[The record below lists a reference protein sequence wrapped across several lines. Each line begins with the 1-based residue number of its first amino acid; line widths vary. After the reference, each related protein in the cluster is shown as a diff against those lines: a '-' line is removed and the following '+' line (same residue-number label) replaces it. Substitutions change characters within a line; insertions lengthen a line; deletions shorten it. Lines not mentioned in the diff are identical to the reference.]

1 MAKAA
6 TIVEVEEGY
15 RLWSEVYDDAPNPL
29 LALEERVLGPL
40 LGEVRGKRVVDLGCG
55 TGRWLARLQ
64 EREAASLTGVDVSP
78 EMLAR
83 ARAKHRCGT
92 RLICARGDQLPLRSA
107 SADVILCSFTLG
119 YLADLNTFV
128 REVARIAAPGASVLI
143 SDFHP
148 EAHARGWRRS
158 FRCGGE
164 EIEVRNFVYAIAD
177 IQRAFKAAGLD
188 CSEALEAPFGEAER
202 SIFAAAGK
210 EDLFAAAA
218 GAGPAIFIC
227 RLRRNA
233 QQAAARR
240 GGDRLCELSLVDARV
255 ALDSSTAITADLEI
269 SAGCVQ
275 NMRRSGTAPA
285 IDLSGYLVLPG
296 LINAHDHLEFNLFP
310 RLGEGP
316 YRNCQEWADA
326 IYRPS
331 ESPVREH
338 CAVPKRARL
347 WWGGLNNLLA
357 GVTTVSHHNPYDAD
371 VFSDF
376 PVRVVRRYGW
386 AHSIARGGDIRAA
399 YQSTPADAPF
409 IIHLAE
415 GTDEESES
423 EIFELDRL
431 GGLGPNTVIVHG
443 VGLSE
448 RGYRLLRE
456 RSAALVWCPSSNLF
470 TLGKTIAA
478 ETLLA
483 CRRAALGTDSA
494 LSGAGD
500 LLDELRIAR
509 GLGVSAEW
517 LYEMVTTGAADVL
530 RLRDGE
536 GTLGNGVIA
545 DLVVVRDRGAT
556 PAESLC
562 KLRCADIEA
571 VLVGGRPRLI
581 SSDMVTRWPV
591 PLPSMQEITVG
602 GIRRLVD
609 APVAELVQAARECI
623 GAEFRLA
630 GKAVS

>member
-40 LGEVRGKRVVDLGCG
+40 LAEVRGKRVVDVGCG
-55 TGRWLARLQ
+55 TGRWLAHLQ
-64 EREAASLTGVDVSP
+64 KREAASVTGVDVSP

-83 ARAKHRCGT
+83 ARAKQRCGA

-119 YLADLNTFV
+119 YLADLNRFA

-143 SDFHP
+143 CDFHP

-164 EIEVRNFVYAIAD
+164 EIEVRNFVHAIAE
-177 IQRAFKAAGLD
+177 IEAAFKAAGLD
-188 CSEALEAPFGEAER
+188 GCEVVEAPFGEPER
-202 SIFAAAGK
+202 AIFAAAGR
-210 EDLFAAAA
+210 ESRFAAAA
-218 GAGPAIFIC
+218 EAGPAMFIC
-227 RLRRNA
+227 RLRRKA
-233 QQAAARR
+233 GQAALRR
-240 GGDRLCELSLVDARV
+240 GGDSPGEVKLVGARV
-255 ALDSSTAITADLEI
+255 ALDGRTAITADLEV
-269 SAGCVQ
+269 SA
-275 NMRRSGTAPA
+275 RRVYYMHGSSPTPA
-285 IDLSGYLVLPG
+285 IDLRGYLVLPG

-316 YRNCQEWADA
+316 YRNCQAWADA
-326 IYRPS
+326 IYRPA

-338 CAVPKRARL
+338 CAVPKWARL
-347 WWGGLNNLLA
+347 WWGGLKNLFA
-357 GVTTVSHHNPYDAD
+357 GVTTVCHHNPYDAD

-386 AHSIARGGDIRAA
+386 AHSMARGGDIRAA

-415 GTDEESES
+415 GTDGESES
-423 EIFELDRL
+423 EIFELDKL

-448 RGYRLLRE
+448 RGYRLSR
-456 RSAALVWCPSSNLF
+456 RRGAALVWCPSSNLF

-509 GLGVSAEW
+509 GLGVPVER
-517 LYEMVTTGAADVL
+517 LYEMVTTGASDVL
-530 RLRDGE
+530 RLRAGE
-536 GTLGNGVIA
+536 STIGRRC

-556 PAESLC
+556 PAETLC
-562 KLRCADIEA
+562 ALPCEDIEA
-571 VLVGGRPRLI
+571 VLIGGRPRLM
-581 SSDMVTRWPV
+581 SREMAARWPA

-602 GIRRLVD
+602 GVRRLVD
-609 APVAELVQAARECI
+609 APVAKLVQAACECV
-623 GAEFRLA
+623 GPELRLA
-630 GKAVS
+630 GKAVSA

>member
-40 LGEVRGKRVVDLGCG
+40 LAEVRGKRVVDLGCG

-64 EREAASLTGVDVSP
+64 EREAASVTGVDASP

-83 ARAKHRCGT
+83 ARAKQRCGA
-92 RLICARGDQLPLRSA
+92 RLLCARGDQLPLRSA

-119 YLADLNTFV
+119 YLADLNRFA
-128 REVARIAAPGASVLI
+128 REVARIAAPGAAVLV

-148 EAHARGWRRS
+148 GAHARGWRRS

-164 EIEVRNFVYAIAD
+164 EIEVRNFVHPIAE
-177 IQRAFKAAGLD
+177 IEAAFKAAGFD
-188 CSEALEAPFGEAER
+188 RCEVVEAPLGEPER
-202 SIFAAAGK
+202 AIFAAAGR
-210 EDLFAAAA
+210 ENLFAAAA
-218 GAGPAIFIC
+218 EAGPAIFIC
-227 RLRRNA
+227 RFRRQA
-233 QQAAARR
+233 GQAALRR
-240 GGDRLCELSLVDARV
+240 GGDPLGEVKLVGARV
-255 ALDSSTAITADLEI
+255 ARDGGNAITAVLEV
-269 SAGCVQ
+269 SARRVH
-275 NMRRSGTAPA
+275 NMHSSSPA
-285 IDLSGYLVLPG
+285 IDLSGCLVLPG

-326 IYRPS
+326 IYRPA

-347 WWGGLNNLLA
+347 WWGGLKNLFA
-357 GVTTVSHHNPYDAD
+357 GVTTVCHHNPYDAD
-371 VFSDF
+371 AFSDF

-386 AHSIARGGDIRAA
+386 AHSMARGGDIRAA

-415 GTDEESES
+415 GTDGESES

-448 RGYRLLRE
+448 RGYRLLR
-456 RSAALVWCPSSNLF
+456 RRGAALVWCPSSNLF

-509 GLGVSAEW
+509 GLGVPVAR
-517 LYEMVTTGAADVL
+517 LYEMVTTAAFDVL
-530 RLRDGE
+530 RLRAGE
-536 GTLGNGVIA
+536 GTIGRNC

-556 PAESLC
+556 PAETLC
-562 KLRCADIEA
+562 ALPCEDIEA

-581 SSDMVTRWPV
+581 SLEMAARWPAL
-591 PLPSMQEITVG
+591 LPSMQEITVG
-602 GIRRLVD
+602 GVRRLVD
-609 APVAELVQAARECI
+609 APVAELVQAARECV
-623 GAEFRLA
+623 GPELRLA
-630 GKAVS
+630 GKAVSA

>member
-1 MAKAA
+1 
-6 TIVEVEEGY
+6 
-15 RLWSEVYDDAPNPL
+15 
-29 LALEERVLGPL
+29 
-40 LGEVRGKRVVDLGCG
+40 
-55 TGRWLARLQ
+55 
-64 EREAASLTGVDVSP
+64 
-78 EMLAR
+78 MLAR
-83 ARAKHRCGT
+83 ARAKRRSGA

-107 SADVILCSFTLG
+107 SADLILCSFTLG
-119 YLADLNTFV
+119 YLADLNRLA

-164 EIEVRNFVYAIAD
+164 EIEVRNFVHAIVEIKA
-177 IQRAFKAAGLD
+177 AFKTAGFD
-188 CSEALEAPFGEAER
+188 RCEVLEAPFGEPER
-202 SIFAAAGK
+202 SIFAAAGR
-210 EDLFAAAA
+210 ENLFAAAA
-218 GAGPAIFIC
+218 EAGPAIFIC
-227 RLRRNA
+227 RLRRKA
-233 QQAAARR
+233 GQTASRR
-240 GGDRLCELSLVDARV
+240 GGDPLGEVRLVGARV
-255 ALDSSTAITADLEI
+255 ALDGLTTTTADLEV
-269 SAGCVQ
+269 SA
-275 NMRRSGTAPA
+275 RRVHIMHSSSPV
-285 IDLSGYLVLPG
+285 IDLSGYLLLPG

-326 IYRPS
+326 IYRPA

-347 WWGGLNNLLA
+347 WWGGLKNLFA
-357 GVTTVSHHNPYDAD
+357 GVTSVCHHNPYDAD

-415 GTDEESES
+415 GTDEGSES

-448 RGYRLLRE
+448 RGQRLLRK
-456 RSAALVWCPSSNLF
+456 RGAALVWCPSSNLF

-483 CRRAALGTDSA
+483 CQRAALGTDSA

-509 GLGVSAEW
+509 GLGVPVAR
-517 LYEMVTTGAADVL
+517 LYEMVTTGAFDVL
-530 RLRDGE
+530 RLRAGE
-536 GTLGNGVIA
+536 GTIGRNC

-556 PAESLC
+556 PAETLC
-562 KLRCADIEA
+562 ALPCEDIEA

-581 SSDMVTRWPV
+581 SREMAARWPA
-591 PLPSMQEITVG
+591 PLPSMQEIAVG
-602 GIRRLVD
+602 GVRRLVD
-609 APVAELVQAARECI
+609 APVAELVQSARECV
-623 GAEFRLA
+623 GSELRLA
-630 GKAVS
+630 GKAVSA